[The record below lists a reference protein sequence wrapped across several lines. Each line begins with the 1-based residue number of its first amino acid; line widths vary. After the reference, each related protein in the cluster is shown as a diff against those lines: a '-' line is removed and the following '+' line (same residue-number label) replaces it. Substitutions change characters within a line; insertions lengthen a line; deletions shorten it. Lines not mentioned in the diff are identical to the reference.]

1 MMASLIVGSS
11 VARCAAATVTRTATR
26 ALSTSAALKKG
37 QLIGPGMANRLG
49 KSTYNF
55 PDMKIKSDEFEM
67 GTTSKGQAIL

>member
-37 QLIGPGMANRLG
+37 QLIGPAWQ
-49 KSTYNF
+49 KYNF
-55 PDMKIKSDEFEM
+55 PDMKIKSDELEM

>member
-37 QLIGPGMANRLG
+37 QFIGPSYPKDL
-49 KSTYNF
+49 T
-55 PDMKIKSDEFEM
+55 KILT
-67 GTTSKGQAIL
+67 GR